1 MKKSIIVTLIIILVL
16 VLDQWLK
23 VWVKLNIDYGE
34 GFNIMGLSWAQIHFI
49 ENPGMAF
56 GLSYGG
62 ATGKIILTVFRIVM
76 VAILIYILRSLIK
89 NKEPLGLL
97 ISFALII
104 AGAMG
109 NIVDSMFYGMIFSKS
124 VFHGGLAEFMPADGG
139 YAPFLQGKVVDM
151 FYFPLID
158 TTLPDWF
165 PLWGGERFQF
175 FRPVFN
181 LADSAISVGVASII
195 LFHRKFFKQD
205 KNKSKETSTS
215 VAPMSEET
223 VSDTMNEISKP
234 TIEEEE

>member
-23 VWVKLNIDYGE
+23 IWVKLNIPYGE
-34 GFNIMGLSWAQIHFI
+34 GFNILGLEWAQIHFI

-62 ATGKIILTVFRIVM
+62 VTGKIILSTFRIVM
-76 VAILIYILRSLIK
+76 VAILIYILRTLIK

-97 ISFALII
+97 IAFSLII

-109 NIVDSMFYGMIFSKS
+109 NIVDSLFYGMIFSKS
-124 VFHGGLAEFMPADGG
+124 VYHGGLAEFMPADGG

-165 PLWGGERFQF
+165 PFWGGERFQF

-195 LFHRKFFKQD
+195 LFHRRFFKQD
-205 KNKSKETSTS
+205 KKKKDNEAAANAVGKDDSTLIPPTVLS
-215 VAPMSEET
+215 DQEE
-223 VSDTMNEISKP
+223 
-234 TIEEEE
+234 